1 MWVMVGGVLDGTGSV
16 RVWPGW
22 CVAGTV
28 AETTHPRRSQQD
40 EGSSEAG
47 TGANQQTG
55 KPMKQQSNP
64 MRAFIGVAYLF
75 LIVAQLLQAFGIA
88 RYTPVLRQFWDWY
101 GLALPSQLLYHYHT
115 TGLFWVLPG
124 LTFLIG
130 LDVLRRQKLLF
141 GYATASFVVSGLLTL
156 VVQLWL
162 IGPLFSPF
170 ESMIINR

>member
-1 MWVMVGGVLDGTGSV
+1 
-16 RVWPGW
+16 
-22 CVAGTV
+22 
-28 AETTHPRRSQQD
+28 
-40 EGSSEAG
+40 
-47 TGANQQTG
+47 
-55 KPMKQQSNP
+55 MKQQSNP
-64 MRAFIGVAYLF
+64 MRTFIGVAYLF